1 MDGGATVMNQFIIT
15 AAVVR
20 LLIDVATVAAL
31 AAWSLDKAL
40 EKAGA

>member
-1 MDGGATVMNQFIIT
+1 MTQFVIT

-31 AAWSLDKAL
+31 AAWSLDRAL
-40 EKAGA
+40 EETDKW